1 MERKV
6 INVTVADGGHKKSFS
21 VRLFGAMEGLDFLDK
36 LMQQSSDKISIKNIM
51 GDLLPLATL
60 LGPQG
65 DPIDTM
71 SLSKVET
78 YFQSPLAVVEL
89 AIAIFK
95 HQMVFMTESEVFRKF
110 KPEVEKM
117 FSILTSDSVTQ

>member
-51 GDLLPLATL
+51 GDLLPLATM

-65 DPIDTM
+65 EPIDTLSM
-71 SLSKVET
+71 SKVET

>member
-6 INVTVADGGHKKSFS
+6 INVTVAHGGHKKSFS

-36 LMQQSSDKISIKNIM
+36 LMQQSSDKLSIKNIM
-51 GDLLPLATL
+51 GDLLPLATM

-65 DPIDTM
+65 EPIDTLSM
-71 SLSKVET
+71 SKVET